1 MHLVS
6 RILTHSNFEIITN
19 KIIINT
25 EGQTPTLSY
34 WLGKSE
40 NKS

>member
-1 MHLVS
+1 MHLAS

-25 EGQTPTLSY
+25 EGKRLR
-34 WLGKSE
+34 
-40 NKS
+40 